1 MANTTFSGPVRS
13 KGGFNVINENSTT
26 GAITETGFSVNSTG
40 QLISMGTRKIQTFA
54 ISLADTNAADTTYA
68 DDDVLVELGA
78 LNTDHPDALVTASKF
93 FIHKVVIGITT
104 AAASDA
110 NSIAKLNLSATSGTA
125 TTTAISSGTEIV
137 GAGVTS
143 FNPRISATDSVT
155 EIDID
160 LDATAVTFHVFEPN
174 IRAAIASKNLY
185 LCAGD
190 ACDTALTAFRAT
202 LEIEYSVY

>member
-1 MANTTFSGPVRS
+1 MATTTFSGPVRS
-13 KGGFNVINENSTT
+13 KGGFNVINESGTT
-26 GAITETGFSVNSTG
+26 GAVTQTGFSVNATG
-40 QLISMGTRKIQTFA
+40 QLISLGTRKIQTFA
-54 ISLADTNAADTTYA
+54 VSLADTNAASVTYA
-68 DDDVLVELGA
+68 DDDVLVELGE

-110 NSIAKLNLSATSGTA
+110 QSVANLNLSATSGTA
-125 TTTAISSGTEIV
+125 TNTAISSGTEIV
-137 GAGVTS
+137 GAGVAS

-160 LDATAVTFHVFEPN
+160 LDATAGTYHVFEPN
-174 IRAAIASKNLY
+174 INAAIASKNLY
-185 LCAGD
+185 MCAGA

>member
-13 KGGFNVINENSTT
+13 KGGFNVINESSTT

-54 ISLADTNAADTTYA
+54 ISLASTNAASVTYA
-68 DDDVLVELGA
+68 DNDVLVELGE

-93 FIHKVVIGITT
+93 FIHKVVLGITT

-110 NSIAKLNLSATSGTA
+110 QSLANLQLSATSGTA
-125 TTTAISSGTEIV
+125 TNAAISSGTEIV

-155 EIDID
+155 EVDID
-160 LDATAVTFHVFEPN
+160 LDATAGTFHVFTPN
-174 IRAAIASKNLY
+174 ISAAIASKNLY
-185 LCAGD
+185 LGAGA
-190 ACDTALTAFRAT
+190 ACDAALTAFRGT